1 MNAALLSQIQ
11 NGKGLRKA
19 GLEIEIKLF
28 AYIELNDLQDIS
40 FFLNDSIVNLNT
52 CTWRHHCLK

>member
-52 CTWRHHCLK
+52 WRHHCLK